1 MPPTTQYTQFC
12 EKIDKGITPLTH
24 GCVKRYISGLQF
36 DKMINDETAKYL
48 KENSPKP
55 GRFYTIPKIHK
66 QGHPGR
72 PIVSSN
78 SHPTE
83 RISQFVRRF
92 SPSTTSYQTFFLHK
106 RHHPFSQ
113 QTQQHRSTT

>member
-1 MPPTTQYTQFC
+1 MVCFFRLNKT
-12 EKIDKGITPLTH
+12 
-24 GCVKRYISGLQF
+24 CVKKYISGLQF
-36 DKMINDETAKYL
+36 DEMIDDETAKYL

-55 GRFYTIPKIHK
+55 GHK

-83 RISQFVRRF
+83 PISQFVDHHLQPLVTKL
-92 SPSTTSYQTFFLHK
+92 PSYIKDTTHFLNKLNSIGQLSNGVLLVTIDVASLYTNIPHA
-106 RHHPFSQ
+106 Q
-113 QTQQHRSTT
+113 